1 VQRWLLWQVIFSLHT
16 QNLAAL
22 FYPVFVTPY
31 KDLRS
36 TATIQ
41 IKVSI
46 SKISIST
53 LQFNCF
59 RRMNLIA
66 ANELLPQL
74 STLSK
79 ISSTQDFPDI
89 SQSVSTTSEQNQ
101 PQSNKPE

>member
-1 VQRWLLWQVIFSLHT
+1 
-16 QNLAAL
+16 
-22 FYPVFVTPY
+22 
-31 KDLRS
+31 
-36 TATIQ
+36 
-41 IKVSI
+41 
-46 SKISIST
+46 
-53 LQFNCF
+53 
-59 RRMNLIA
+59 MNLIA